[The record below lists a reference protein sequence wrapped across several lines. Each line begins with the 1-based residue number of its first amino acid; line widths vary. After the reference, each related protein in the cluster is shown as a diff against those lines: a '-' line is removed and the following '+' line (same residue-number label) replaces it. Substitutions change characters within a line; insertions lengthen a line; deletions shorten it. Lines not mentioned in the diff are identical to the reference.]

1 MLNSSIVISP
11 LVLFSGKVNKAV
23 RRTYHIFLPI
33 QVPPRTGTLCDF
45 TENSLHRLAF
55 LKDSPEKLFSIYEFI
70 LQKYAHTSMKR
81 CRNDYTKEC
90 LLFLPKTIYDF
101 FEKYDCISVDRQK
114 VVDIKS
120 LKVIDVNNKKYAI
133 IGEDPDSR
141 DLFIVSLEK
150 NMSHEYLVYQI
161 SDERHILYDLKDTN
175 SYGTFINF
183 VCFMVSFYSDLDL
196 LELMALEKI
205 DNVR

>member
-1 MLNSSIVISP
+1 MYLIIVF
-11 LVLFSGKVNKAV
+11 VL
-23 RRTYHIFLPI
+23 
-33 QVPPRTGTLCDF
+33 GTLCVVFNEKIGEFFSRFVDF
-45 TENSLHRLAF
+45 DLFFLSKKAEKIKQQRLAF

-183 VCFMVSFYSDLDL
+183 VCFMVSFCSDLDL